1 MRLNGFGYGMLG
13 MGWLI
18 SLVFLLLAVL
28 VILALIKY
36 LRQPARRPGDLP
48 KTSDS
53 ALAVLNERYARGEI
67 DSETYER
74 MKAQLAQKPQ

>member
-1 MRLNGFGYGMLG
+1 MRLNSFGYGMLG
-13 MGWLI
+13 IGWLI

-36 LRQPARRPGDLP
+36 LRQPTQRPGDLP
-48 KTSDS
+48 KTADS

-74 MKAQLAQKPQ
+74 MKAQLAQKPH